1 MPSAHRKAVRDFA
14 TTELAIRMDIAQD
27 VTSRREALGYTPAQ
41 LAESAQ
47 VAETTVL
54 LIEDGVAF
62 EGSHE
67 VACAAIDAITRLEI
81 LRAGKAH
88 LRIV

>member
-1 MPSAHRKAVRDFA
+1 MLSAQREEVRDFA
-14 TTELAIRMDIAQD
+14 TTEYSIRMDIAED
-27 VTSRREALGYTPAQ
+27 VASRREALGYTHAQ
-41 LAESAQ
+41 LAESASI
-47 VAETTVL
+47 AETNLV
-54 LIEDGVAF
+54 LIEGGVAF

-88 LRIV
+88 LRVV